1 MNEERKE
8 ALQRECIER
17 LRGLSLGGGKMKF
30 LPHGFS
36 FPVMCDEVVV
46 GQG

>member
-8 ALQRECIER
+8 ALQRECIEG

-30 LPHGFS
+30 LPHGFY
-36 FPVMCDEVVV
+36 FPSDV
-46 GQG
+46 